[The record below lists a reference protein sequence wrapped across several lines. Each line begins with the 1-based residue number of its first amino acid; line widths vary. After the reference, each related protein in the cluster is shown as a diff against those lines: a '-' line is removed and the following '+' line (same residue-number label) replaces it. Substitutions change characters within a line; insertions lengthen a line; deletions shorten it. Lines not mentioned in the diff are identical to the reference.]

1 MYNLEVCRQFY
12 EGKRVLVTG
21 HTGFKGSWLCRI
33 LTLAGAEV
41 TGYSLEPPTEP
52 ALFRIAGLE
61 DNMDSVIGDIRDL
74 EHLRQVFEKVRPE
87 LVIHLAAQP
96 IVRDSYETPVYTY
109 ETNVMGTVNLLE
121 CVRMCSSV
129 RSVLNVTTDKVYE
142 NREWEYGYRECD
154 PLDGYDP
161 YSNSKS
167 CSELVTHS
175 YRKSFFDKGGCA
187 VSTARAGNV
196 IGGGDFANDRI
207 IPDCVR
213 AVQAGKPLG
222 VRNPHSTRPYQHVL
236 EPLFAY
242 LMIAKRQYEDKG
254 YAGWYNVGPD
264 DCDCVTTGELV
275 ELFQKKWGEGF
286 TWLNQAEKNAPHE
299 ASFLKLDCAK
309 LKGTFGWKPRWNI
322 EEAVGRTVEWSRA
335 WLRGQDIAAVMDKQ
349 IQAFWEEE

>member
-1 MYNLEVCRQFY
+1 M
-12 EGKRVLVTG
+12 
-21 HTGFKGSWLCRI
+21 
-33 LTLAGAEV
+33 
-41 TGYSLEPPTEP
+41 
-52 ALFRIAGLE
+52 
-61 DNMDSVIGDIRDL
+61 
-74 EHLRQVFEKVRPE
+74 
-87 LVIHLAAQP
+87 
-96 IVRDSYETPVYTY
+96 
-109 ETNVMGTVNLLE
+109 
-121 CVRMCSSV
+121 
-129 RSVLNVTTDKVYE
+129 
-142 NREWEYGYRECD
+142 
-154 PLDGYDP
+154 
-161 YSNSKS
+161 
-167 CSELVTHS
+167 
-175 YRKSFFDKGGCA
+175 
-187 VSTARAGNV
+187 
-196 IGGGDFANDRI
+196 
-207 IPDCVR
+207 
-213 AVQAGKPLG
+213 
-222 VRNPHSTRPYQHVL
+222 L